1 MNDRLLKRLIL
12 ETIQEVLSEEKKS
25 GEQLEKSVKSSS
37 AARLKKAQQNFFSA
51 LADEDLNT
59 KELHS
64 KLKQIFP
71 KLADMSKGHLA
82 YLYTSLDGTVA
93 DKDGELTAIGKKLQK
108 LVG

>member
-1 MNDRLLKRLIL
+1 MNDRLLKKLIL
-12 ETIQEVLSEEKKS
+12 ETIQEVLSEEKKH
-25 GEQLEKSVKSSS
+25 GEELEKSVKSSS
-37 AARLKKAQQNFFSA
+37 VSRLKKAQQNFFSA
-51 LADEDLNT
+51 LGDDDLST

-71 KLADMSKGHLA
+71 KLTDMSKGHLA
-82 YLYTSLDGTVA
+82 HLYTSLDGTVA